1 MDAVGSRLADDP
13 EAFRD
18 AYARLSPMVGDYLR
32 RFVPRGEIEDVRQ
45 QVFLEV
51 WRSRSR
57 YDTERGLEPWVMTIA
72 KRRAIDH
79 LRRQSRTPVDPV
91 ATLPTQPA
99 EPRAEFADAVAD
111 GDAMRAAL
119 ASLPNEQRTALQMA
133 YYEQMTQPEIAAAL
147 EVPLGTVK
155 ARCHRGLRKLAQLL
169 VPDDDDEESPSEPFA
184 KEEGL

>member
-1 MDAVGSRLADDP
+1 MGAVGSRLADDP

-18 AYARLSPMVGDYLR
+18 AYERLSPMVGEYLR
-32 RFVPRGEIEDVRQ
+32 RFVPRSEVEDVRQ

-57 YDTERGLEPWVMTIA
+57 YDTERGLEPWVLTIA

-79 LRRQSRTPVDPV
+79 LRRQSRTPAEPV
-91 ATLPTQPA
+91 ATLPTRPA
-99 EPRAEFADAVAD
+99 EPRAEFADAMAE

-147 EVPLGTVK
+147 DVPLGTVK

-169 VPDDDDEESPSEPFA
+169 VPDEDEGSPSEPFA